1 MTTTSGLRLPTLR
14 LGVIGAGTIAE
25 FHVAAARRTGGQ
37 AQVVAVCDV
46 RAEAAEKL
54 AAEAGALVFTDHRAM
69 IDAGGLD
76 AVVITVPHA
85 LHTPIT
91 LDAAAAGLHV
101 LLEKPIATTRE
112 DAIRMIE
119 ACRAAGVVFAVGHV
133 LRFVPTLR
141 AAASYLASGELG
153 RVVVASER
161 RTADYA
167 DPARPRWFL
176 DPGMAGGGIVLNVG
190 THSIDK
196 LQMLVGSP
204 IVEVTGH
211 TAAPAGGS
219 VETEA
224 VALARHADGTRSTIS
239 VTGTGLPFTDEA
251 EVVCGEGAIRISRG
265 EGVWSFRRGVATQV
279 AAPEPGEMTTAFAAQ
294 LADFARACAENGTPE
309 VTPEYALSVL
319 DVALAVYESSRQG
332 SSITVKGQL

>member
-1 MTTTSGLRLPTLR
+1 MTTSSGLR

-25 FHVAAARRTGGQ
+25 FHVAAARRTAGRVN
-37 AQVVAVCDV
+37 VVAVCDV

-54 AAEAGALVFTDHRAM
+54 AAEAGARAFTDHQAM

-85 LHTPIT
+85 LHAPIT

-112 DAIRMIE
+112 DAIRMID

-141 AAASYLASGELG
+141 AAAAYLASGELG
-153 RVVVASER
+153 GVVVASER

-176 DPGMAGGGIVLNVG
+176 DAGMAGGGIVLNVG

-204 IVEVTGH
+204 IVEVTAH
-211 TAAPAGGS
+211 TAAPEGGA

-251 EVVCGEGAIRISRG
+251 EIVCGEGAVRISRG
-265 EGVWSFRRGVATQV
+265 EGVWSFRRGAATQV
-279 AAPEPGEMTTAFAAQ
+279 AAPEPGEMAAAFAAQ
-294 LADFARACAENGTPE
+294 LSDFARACAERSAPE

-332 SSITVKGQL
+332 STVTVKGHL

>member
-46 RAEAAEKL
+46 REEAAEKL
-54 AAEAGALVFTDHRAM
+54 AAEAGARAFTDHRAM

-85 LHTPIT
+85 LHAPIT

-112 DAIRMIE
+112 DSIRMIE

-176 DPGMAGGGIVLNVG
+176 DAGMAGGGIVLNVG

-279 AAPEPGEMTTAFAAQ
+279 AAPEPGEMATAFAAQ
-294 LADFARACAENGTPE
+294 LADFARACAENGSPE

-332 SSITVKGQL
+332 SSITVKGQS

>member
-1 MTTTSGLRLPTLR
+1 MTTSSGLR

-25 FHVAAARRTGGQ
+25 FHVAAARRTAGRVN
-37 AQVVAVCDV
+37 VVAVCDV

-54 AAEAGALVFTDHRAM
+54 AAEAGARAFTDHQAM

-85 LHTPIT
+85 LHAPIT

-112 DAIRMIE
+112 DAIRMID

-141 AAASYLASGELG
+141 AAAAYLASGELG
-153 RVVVASER
+153 GVVVASER

-176 DPGMAGGGIVLNVG
+176 DAGMAGGGIVLNVG

-204 IVEVTGH
+204 IVEVTAH
-211 TAAPAGGS
+211 TAAPEGVP

-251 EVVCGEGAIRISRG
+251 EIVCGEGAVRISRG
-265 EGVWSFRRGVATQV
+265 EGVWSFRRGAATQV
-279 AAPEPGEMTTAFAAQ
+279 AAPEPGEMAAAFAAQ
-294 LADFARACAENGTPE
+294 LSDFARACAEGSTPE

-332 SSITVKGQL
+332 STVTVKGLL

>member
-1 MTTTSGLRLPTLR
+1 MSTTSGLR

-25 FHVAAARRTGGQ
+25 FHVAAARQSAGQ
-37 AQVVAVCDV
+37 VKVTAVCDV

-54 AAEAGALVFTDHRAM
+54 AAEAGARVFTDHRSM

-85 LHTPIT
+85 LHAPIT

-101 LLEKPIATTRE
+101 LVEKPIATTRE
-112 DAIRMIE
+112 DALRMIE

-133 LRFVPTLR
+133 LRFVPMLR
-141 AAASYLASGELG
+141 AAAGFLASGELG
-153 RVVVASER
+153 QVVVASER
-161 RTADYA
+161 RTADYG
-167 DPARPRWFL
+167 DPSRPRWFL
-176 DPGMAGGGIVLNVG
+176 DAGMAGGGIVLNVG

-204 IVEVTGH
+204 IVEVTAH
-211 TAAPAGGS
+211 VAGPGGES

-251 EVVCGEGAIRISRG
+251 EIVCGEGALRISRG
-265 EGVWSFRRGVATQV
+265 EGVWSFRGGVATQV
-279 AAPEPGEMTTAFAAQ
+279 AAPGSGEMATAFAAQ
-294 LADFARACAENGTPE
+294 LTDFARACAARTTPE
-309 VTPEYALSVL
+309 VTAEYALSVL
-319 DVALAVYESSRQG
+319 DVALAVYESARLG
-332 SSITVKGQL
+332 STVTVKGQS

>member
-1 MTTTSGLRLPTLR
+1 MTTTTGLR

-54 AAEAGALVFTDHRAM
+54 AAEAGALAFTDHRAM

-112 DAIRMIE
+112 DAVRMIE

-211 TAAPAGGS
+211 TAAPADGS

-224 VALARHADGTRSTIS
+224 VALARHADGTRSTMS

-279 AAPEPGEMTTAFAAQ
+279 AAPEPGEMATAFAAQ

>member
-1 MTTTSGLRLPTLR
+1 MTTTSGLR

-25 FHVAAARRTGGQ
+25 FHVAAARQTAGQ
-37 AQVVAVCDV
+37 VKIAAVCDV

-54 AAEAGALVFTDHRAM
+54 AAEAGARVFTDHRAM

-85 LHTPIT
+85 LHAPIT

-101 LLEKPIATTRE
+101 LVEKPIATTRE
-112 DAIRMIE
+112 DAVRMID
-119 ACRAAGVVFAVGHV
+119 ACRAAGVVCAVGHV
-133 LRFVPTLR
+133 LRFVPMLR
-141 AAASYLASGELG
+141 AATAFLASGELG
-153 RVVVASER
+153 NVVVASER

-167 DPARPRWFL
+167 DPSRPRWFL
-176 DPGMAGGGIVLNVG
+176 DAEMAGGGIVLNVG

-211 TAAPAGGS
+211 IAGSAGGS

-251 EVVCGEGAIRISRG
+251 EIVCGEGAVRISRG
-265 EGVWSFRRGVATQV
+265 EGVWSFRGGVATQV
-279 AAPEPGEMTTAFAAQ
+279 AAPEPGEMAKAFAAQ
-294 LADFARACAENGTPE
+294 LADFARACATGTTPE

-319 DVALAVYESSRQG
+319 DVALAVYESARHG
-332 SSITVKGQL
+332 STVTVKGQM

>member
-1 MTTTSGLRLPTLR
+1 MTTTSGLR

-279 AAPEPGEMTTAFAAQ
+279 AAPEPGEMGAAFAAQ

-309 VTPEYALSVL
+309 VTAEYALSVL